1 MDIKIKNSWND
12 VTFGE
17 FVQLQQIIQ
26 SNIDESYMMS
36 NIVSVL
42 TGRTLQEIENLPLSY
57 YKTLTS
63 QLDFL
68 NEKPQRNE
76 RKDTYTING
85 TEYVLKADITE
96 ITTGQYLDFTNYTKE
111 NPIDQTRILSCF
123 LIPKGKEYSD
133 GYNIEKVFMDMNDL
147 PLQDSL
153 SIFFYLRLQSVALY
167 QILIDYSKQEMKG
180 LKTNQIQKQKE
191 LIQQMEILS
200 RSMESFLTL

>member
-1 MDIKIKNSWND
+1 MNIKIKNSWND
-12 VTFGE
+12 ITFGE

-42 TGRTLQEIENLPLSY
+42 TSRTLQEIENLPLSY

-111 NPIDQTRILSCF
+111 DPIDQTRILSCF
-123 LIPKGKEYSD
+123 LIPKGKEYLD

-167 QILIDYSKQEMKG
+167 RILIDYSKQEMKG
-180 LKTNQIQKQKE
+180 LKTN
-191 LIQQMEILS
+191 
-200 RSMESFLTL
+200 

>member
-1 MDIKIKNSWND
+1 MKIKNSW
-12 VTFGE
+12 GE
-17 FVQLQQIIQ
+17 ITLNEFIQLTQIIQ
-26 SNIDESYMMS
+26 SDIPEDYQLS

-42 TGRTLQEIENLPLSY
+42 TGCTLQEIESLPLSTF
-57 YKTLTS
+57 KTLTS
-63 QLDFL
+63 QLGFL

-180 LKTNQIQKQKE
+180 LKTN
-191 LIQQMEILS
+191 
-200 RSMESFLTL
+200 